1 MSTICFIFARGG
13 SKGLKN
19 KNLLKFRETTLLG
32 NAIKQAKNI
41 KKIKKIFVS
50 TDSKLIKKEA
60 LKYKAEV
67 PFLRP
72 KSLSSDRSPEI
83 LSWKH
88 AIKYLKDKLNLNPE
102 YIVSLPTT
110 SPLRSIKDIQ
120 KCINLAKKKKLDL
133 VVGVSKSSKN
143 PFFNMLLKIK
153 SGGSLVKFSSIF
165 KKKYKQ
171 KKYFRRQDTPEVFN
185 VTTACYVFKTKFI
198 MSSKSLFTG
207 KLGYI
212 TIPKERALDIDDSF
226 DYKVLNLL
234 SKK

>member
-50 TDSKLIKKEA
+50 TDSKMIKKEA

-72 KSLSSDRSPEI
+72 KNLSSDRSPEI

-120 KCINLAKKKKLDL
+120 KCINLEKKRKLD
-133 VVGVSKSSKN
+133 V
-143 PFFNMLLKIK
+143 
-153 SGGSLVKFSSIF
+153 
-165 KKKYKQ
+165 
-171 KKYFRRQDTPEVFN
+171 
-185 VTTACYVFKTKFI
+185 
-198 MSSKSLFTG
+198 
-207 KLGYI
+207 
-212 TIPKERALDIDDSF
+212 
-226 DYKVLNLL
+226 
-234 SKK
+234 